1 MRGFTLFLFF
11 LISCSTFSQT
21 SYNLTFENE
30 NHADFIKHPK
40 TIFKDSISLLQYVR
54 DLQLEAIDH
63 GFLLASVDKLTFN
76 KRTAVLDFHLGE
88 EFTGALITMDQQ
100 EMNFIRTHST
110 LNERFLSRLDF
121 SPKALSA
128 ALKTV
133 QSTYLEQGYPFVKL
147 QLTDHVLNGTHL
159 SAHLVV
165 DRGQMYVWEDVH
177 VKGDS
182 TITQNF
188 ISSILGIKIGDV
200 YQESLLTKISGRI
213 KQVSFLS
220 EIKSHE
226 LLFTKTGCELF
237 VYVKSNPVSSV
248 NGVIG
253 LQQNPLTQKVAF
265 TGELN
270 LRLLNTLKRGELL
283 DVRWQSIRDQTQ
295 SLKARMNYPFLFKTA
310 FGIDGNFELY
320 KRDTSF
326 IELRSTLGVQYFM
339 SHGSYLKAFYQNV
352 QSNVLSGGLNN
363 PQYAKLGST
372 SSNNYGLSYVRQS
385 LDYLPNPRSGHQIE
399 LTGSAGSRTFQ
410 RNDTAQV
417 VNSVVL
423 RGEINAQLF
432 IPLAKRHVLR
442 LSNQTEFYNTD
453 EIFQNELFR
462 FGGLTAQRGF
472 NEDELLASTRT
483 TSTLEYRFLL
493 DQNSHVFA
501 FYDQTWY
508 ESNSNSYSNDQP
520 LGFGVGFSFSTNLGV
535 FSISYALG
543 KQLDNPI
550 LLSNSKVH
558 FGYIAYF

>member
-11 LISCSTFSQT
+11 LISFSTFSQT

-30 NHADFIKHPK
+30 NHAEFIKHPK
-40 TIFKDSISLLQYVR
+40 TVFKDSLSLLRYVR
-54 DLQLEAIDH
+54 ELQLEAIDK
-63 GFLLASVDKLTFN
+63 GFLIASVDKLTFRD
-76 KRTAVLDFHLGE
+76 RTAVLDFYLGE
-88 EFTGALITMDQQ
+88 KFTGALITMDQQ
-100 EMNFIRTHST
+100 EINFIRRHSN
-110 LNERFLSRLDF
+110 LNERFLTQLDF
-121 SPKALSA
+121 TPKALSS
-128 ALKTV
+128 ALKSV
-133 QSTYLEQGYPFVKL
+133 QSAYLEQGYPFVKL
-147 QLTDHVLNGTHL
+147 QLTDLVLNGTHL
-159 SAHLVV
+159 RAHLSV
-165 DRGQMYVWEDVH
+165 DRGELFLWEDIH
-177 VKGDS
+177 IKGDS

-188 ISSILGIKIGDV
+188 ISSLLGIKVGDV
-200 YQESLLTKISGRI
+200 YQESILTKIAGRI

-220 EIKSHE
+220 EIKPHE
-226 LLFTKTGCELF
+226 ILFTKTGCELF

-253 LQQNPLTQKVAF
+253 LQQNPTTQKVSF

-295 SLKARMNYPFLFKTA
+295 SLKARVNYPFLFKSA

-326 IELRSTLGVQYFM
+326 IELRSTVGVNYFM
-339 SHGSYLKAFYQNV
+339 SRGSYVKAFYQNV
-352 QSNVLSGGLNN
+352 QSNVLSGGKNN
-363 PQYAKLGST
+363 PQFAKLGSVK
-372 SSNNYGLSYVRQS
+372 SNNYGLSYVRQS
-385 LDYLPNPRSGHQIE
+385 LDYLPNPRSGYQIE
-399 LTGSAGSRTFQ
+399 LIGSAGSRSFQ

-417 VNSVVL
+417 VNAIIL
-423 RGEINAQLF
+423 KGEINAELF

-442 LSNQTEFYNTD
+442 LANQTEFYNTE

-472 NEDELLASTRT
+472 NEDELFASTRS

-508 ESNSNSYSNDQP
+508 ENNSNAYSNDDP

>member
-1 MRGFTLFLFF
+1 MRGFTLFLYF
-11 LISCSTFSQT
+11 LISFSTFSQT

-30 NHADFIKHPK
+30 NHVDFIKHPK
-40 TIFKDSISLLQYVR
+40 TLFKDSLSLLRYVR
-54 DLQLEAIDH
+54 DLQLEAIDE
-63 GFLLASVDKLTFN
+63 GFLLASVDGLTFN
-76 KRTAVLDFHLGE
+76 NRTAVLNFFLGE
-88 EFTGALITMDQQ
+88 KFTGAAITMDQQ
-100 EMNFIRTHST
+100 EMNFIRRHST
-110 LNERFLSRLDF
+110 LNERFLTHLDF
-121 SPKALSA
+121 TPKELSS
-128 ALKTV
+128 ALKSV
-133 QSTYLEQGYPFVKL
+133 QSTYLEQGYPFVRI
-147 QLTDHVLNGTHL
+147 QLTDLVLNGTHL
-159 SAHLVV
+159 SAHLAV
-165 DRGQMYVWEDVH
+165 DRGQLYLWEDLH

-182 TITQNF
+182 TVTPNF
-188 ISSILGIKIGDV
+188 ISSLLGIKAGDV
-200 YQESLLTKISGRI
+200 FQESLLAKISSRI
-213 KQVSFLS
+213 KQVPFLS
-220 EIKSHE
+220 EIKPHE
-226 LLFTKTGCELF
+226 ILFTKSGCELY
-237 VYVKSNPVSSV
+237 VYLKSNPVSSV

-253 LQQNPLTQKVAF
+253 LQQNPTTQKVAF

-295 SLKARMNYPFLFKTA
+295 SLKARVNYPFLFKSA

-326 IELRSTLGVQYFM
+326 IELRSTIGVNYFM
-339 SHGSYLKAFYQNV
+339 SHGSYVKAFYQNV
-352 QSNVLSGGLNN
+352 QSNVLSGGKNN
-363 PQYAKLGST
+363 PQFAKLGST

-385 LDYLPNPRSGHQIE
+385 LDYLPNPRSGYHIE
-399 LTGSAGSRTFQ
+399 LIGSAGSRSFQ

-417 VNSVVL
+417 VNAIVL
-423 RGEINAQLF
+423 KGEINAQLF
-432 IPLAKRHVLR
+432 VPLAKRHVLR
-442 LSNQTEFYNTD
+442 LANQTEFYNTE

-472 NEDELLASTRT
+472 NEDELFASTRT

-508 ESNSNSYSNDQP
+508 ENNSNSYSNDQP